1 MISIVP
7 PGEIPRFRR
16 NMGRPLADQLRE
28 QGLFTATVAGGA
40 LRQGFA
46 ARVEQDNAATEVW
59 WVGQGPHQSC
69 RPLRGPL
76 FKGHDDIPAVVAG
89 MREGLYRSQAEAK
102 AMRS

>member
-7 PGEIPRFRR
+7 PGDIPRWKR

-28 QGLFTATVAGGA
+28 KGMFAATVQGGA

-46 ARVEQDNAATEVW
+46 AIVAQDNAITEVW

-69 RPLRGPL
+69 RPFNGPL